1 VAQLKMA
8 ELDNKHK
15 LRISS
20 GDKYH
25 VEAPLPDNF
34 GFTVGSEYTTPF
46 DLGSVSGTLQ
56 KLYAIGGISAPV
68 GLRMRKMYANPEPTE
83 ISFEMEFAAY
93 HSAKEDVVVPIVTL
107 MVMSLGRVITK
118 QDVEAAI
125 EKFSNLAAQGA
136 SFAGFSPEGAQSA
149 GESAQATI
157 NGDNGETTSRIL
169 EMINLIAAPD
179 LCTIRFGE
187 FLTIDK
193 AYITSTAVQ
202 FSNILDRDGYPM
214 SGRVNVTATVQVA
227 PLADDIVEFFGGV
240 VQVKR

>member
-1 VAQLKMA
+1 MAQLKMA

-136 SFAGFSPEGAQSA
+136 LS
-149 GESAQATI
+149 
-157 NGDNGETTSRIL
+157 
-169 EMINLIAAPD
+169 LIH
-179 LCTIRFGE
+179 I
-187 FLTIDK
+187 
-193 AYITSTAVQ
+193 
-202 FSNILDRDGYPM
+202 
-214 SGRVNVTATVQVA
+214 
-227 PLADDIVEFFGGV
+227 
-240 VQVKR
+240 